1 MTNLDLYAKV
11 EHLLGIEEAT
21 EVLHDLYRL
30 ELQNYNV
37 KTLLD
42 VGCGRG
48 GFMQRMISDGV
59 TCKGIDLSAVM
70 VAECKAKGLD
80 AQCIEVKDVDK
91 KFDAIVSI
99 FDVLNFM
106 DKEQLLLFLD
116 SIADKLN
123 DDGVFIADINTLYGF
138 SDVAQ
143 GAISSESENEFLS
156 IDALFENSQL
166 HTKFTLFEK
175 NSDGNYTKYQETIV
189 QYFHKIEIFQKLTG
203 LKLIQKQTFSLYDR
217 EDKTLLIFKKKK
229 ITLDATKVTK
239 IYGKNCYNYNIN

>member
-1 MTNLDLYAKV
+1 MTNLDLYAKA

-21 EVLHDLYRL
+21 EALYDLYRSEL
-30 ELQNYNV
+30 EEYKV

-70 VAECKAKGLD
+70 VAECKAQGLD
-80 AQCIEVKDVDK
+80 AECIDVKDVDG

-106 DKEQLLLFLD
+106 DKERLLLFLE
-116 SIADKLN
+116 SIVDKLN
-123 DDGVFIADINTLYGF
+123 DDGIFIADINTLYGF
-138 SDVAQ
+138 SDVAE
-143 GAISSESENEFLS
+143 GTMSSENENEFLNV
-156 IDALFENSQL
+156 DAVFTNNEL

-175 NSDGNYTKYQETIV
+175 NDDGKYSKYQNTIV
-189 QYFHKIEIFQKLTG
+189 QYFHKIQSFQKLTG
-203 LKLIQKQTFSLYDR
+203 LKLVEKQTFSLYDS
-217 EDKTLLIFKKKK
+217 EDKTLLIFKRR
-229 ITLDATKVTK
+229 
-239 IYGKNCYNYNIN
+239 